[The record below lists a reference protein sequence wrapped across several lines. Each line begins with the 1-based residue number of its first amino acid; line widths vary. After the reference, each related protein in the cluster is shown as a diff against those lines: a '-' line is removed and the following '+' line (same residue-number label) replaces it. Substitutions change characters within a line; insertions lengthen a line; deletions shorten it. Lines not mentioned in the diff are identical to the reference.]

1 MACPAPTG
9 RITTARITLVLITV
23 ALQVQTRIAID
34 YLTLNPMNV
43 DLRGDLHLRPR
54 RLMVGMTGNLFRR
67 HLPPVVEV
75 VGQEKIYPGLLSLQ
89 IHGNRVIP
97 IALHA
102 STIPLLLNAALTAVL
117 EITPNVLLT
126 GLGSQG
132 TVVSPHLAMVVI
144 ITSLRALSAIP
155 TLRRALTMIA
165 IVLRQKTEGIG
176 TPGLIQ

>member
-1 MACPAPTG
+1 MSQPDPNILTAMACPAPTG

-23 ALQVQTRIAID
+23 ALQVQTRTAID

-54 RLMVGMTGNLFRR
+54 RLMVGLTGNLFRR

-102 STIPLLLNAALTAVL
+102 STSMSLILRPVL
-117 EITPNVLLT
+117 MF
-126 GLGSQG
+126 S
-132 TVVSPHLAMVVI
+132 
-144 ITSLRALSAIP
+144 
-155 TLRRALTMIA
+155 MI
-165 IVLRQKTEGIG
+165 Q
-176 TPGLIQ
+176 